1 MNFMKTERECSNYAF
16 IDFFTLIYKK
26 YIIFI
31 AD

>member
-1 MNFMKTERECSNYAF
+1 MNFMKTEREYGNYAF
-16 IDFFTLIYKK
+16 IIFFTPIYKK